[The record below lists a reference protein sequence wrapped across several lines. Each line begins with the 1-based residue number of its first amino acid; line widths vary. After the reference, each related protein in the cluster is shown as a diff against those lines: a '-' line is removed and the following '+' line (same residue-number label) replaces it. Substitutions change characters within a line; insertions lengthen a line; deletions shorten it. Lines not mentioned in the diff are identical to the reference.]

1 MEVIQAV
8 EVSWCFS
15 ALVAQPILF
24 ISAPLVRIKSRKMKP
39 YKISLIGRFFSFMLL
54 LVAAIGLCVYISRNA
69 IGSRGPTAKSFS
81 VYIIGDLG
89 HR

>member
-1 MEVIQAV
+1 MEV

-24 ISAPLVRIKSRKMKP
+24 ISAPLVRIKSLKMKT
-39 YKISLIGRFFSFMLL
+39 YKISLIGDPS
-54 LVAAIGLCVYISRNA
+54 ALCSSSSLPLAYAYTISRSA
-69 IGSRGPTAKSFS
+69 IGSRCPTAKSLS
-81 VYIIGDLG
+81 VHIIGDLG